1 MAIEVA
7 ALAASGAT
15 STVVGLAVT
24 EAWTQVRA
32 RLTHLFSRRRDQ
44 GAATEDVEQLRIAFE
59 QLAASLRSDNEH
71 AVGDSADQLRRRL
84 RHSLRQGSET
94 AQELV
99 DLLSEMSGLAGDPPA
114 GSTGSQGAAS
124 SAAHS
129 PISYHV
135 PEALRRQGPPSQVP
149 APRHHFINRS
159 DELAVLNSQ
168 LAHDTDPSH
177 VDVRVLAGP
186 PGVGKSA
193 LARHWAHTRRTR
205 EYFPDGRLYV
215 DFAALRHH
223 TDPGADVTEAVGH
236 CLRSLGVADAHL
248 PPSLGE
254 RTALFRDRTAD
265 LRVLLVLDDVSS
277 PAQVRALIPN
287 GPGSSVLATS
297 TFKLGELSLDGA
309 RPLPLEPLT
318 EAASL
323 LLLADRCG
331 QERVAGDPEAAQRVV
346 GLCSGLP
353 VALQVAAARLVN
365 DPRLTLDA
373 LAAELADDG
382 RRLSALRVGGE
393 SPVSAVFDS
402 AYRQLPADMAHGYRL
417 LGWIPGPT
425 FDAATAAAALGRDL
439 ESAQVLLDVLDD
451 MSLLEVTEE
460 RRYRFHGLVRLHAR
474 DRAGAE
480 EQSGT
485 RLAVTGRV
493 LTHYLVLTALADRS
507 VRADRLRV
515 ADPRT
520 LTAGQPDPFAT
531 RTGPRP
537 LDWLEAERANIMA
550 VLRAADEPSLH
561 TPGWQLAE
569 CFTVL
574 FLHHR
579 HLGDW
584 QESLELGA
592 RYAAAAVS
600 PAAEARLR
608 SLLSRPLMD
617 IGEHDRALR
626 ELTAALSCAEIAD
639 DPVLHASV
647 LEFSGRYWDRFDLDR
662 AVAAYRRSREL
673 NTRGGE
679 PRGAAIAAFFL
690 GRAQDARGDHDQA
703 LGTLHRART
712 DLLALPVPDHRMAAR
727 ATAALGRALDNLGRT
742 SEAVLTLRE
751 AARTLKRLEAHAY
764 EAEAL
769 LDLVSIA
776 ERPGADR
783 STLRDDLTRVVTIH
797 ADMGSPLTES
807 LTERLHSLENPGTST
822 D

>member
-24 EAWTQVRA
+24 EAWTQART
-32 RLTHLFSRRRDQ
+32 RLTRLFSRRQRQ
-44 GAATEDVEQLRIAFE
+44 GGDPQTDTDTDDVEQLRSAVA
-59 QLAASLRSDNEH
+59 QLADSLQSDSPH
-71 AVGDSADQLRRRL
+71 AVGDCADQLRRRI
-84 RHSLRQGSET
+84 RHALRQGSET

-99 DLLSEMSGLAGDPPA
+99 DLLSDMRDSAGDPP
-114 GSTGSQGAAS
+114 SDP
-124 SAAHS
+124 

-135 PEALRRQGPPSQVP
+135 PEALRRPGPPSQVP
-149 APRHHFINRS
+149 ALRHHFINRS
-159 DELAVLNSQ
+159 DELAVLNGQ
-168 LAHDTDPSH
+168 FDWGADPSH

-193 LARHWAHTRRTR
+193 LAHYWAHARRTR
-205 EYFPDGRLYV
+205 EHFSDGRLYV
-215 DFAALRHH
+215 DFAALRNHA
-223 TDPGADVTEAVGH
+223 GADVTEAVGH

-287 GPGSSVLATS
+287 GPGSAVLATS
-297 TFKLGELSLDGA
+297 TAKLGELTLDGA

-318 EAASL
+318 GAAGL

-331 QERVAGDPEAAQRVV
+331 QERVAADAEAAERVV

-353 VALQVAAARLVN
+353 VALHVAAARLVN
-365 DPRLTLDA
+365 EPRLTLDA
-373 LAAELADDG
+373 LAAELTDDG
-382 RRLSALRVGGE
+382 RRLSALSVGGE
-393 SPVSAVFDS
+393 SPVSAVLDS
-402 AYRQLPADMAHGYRL
+402 AYRQLSADLAHGYRL

-425 FDAATAAAALGRDL
+425 FDAATAAAATGQDL
-439 ESAQVLLDVLDD
+439 ESAQVLLDVLED
-451 MSLLEVTEE
+451 MSLVELTEE

-474 DRAGAE
+474 ERAGVE
-480 EQSGT
+480 EPFGT
-485 RLAVTGRV
+485 GLAVTERV
-493 LTHYLVLTALADRS
+493 LTHYLILTALADRS
-507 VRADRLRV
+507 ERADRLRV
-515 ADPRT
+515 ADLRT
-520 LTAGQPDPFAT
+520 LLAEQPDPFAAPN
-531 RTGPRP
+531 GPRP
-537 LDWLEAERANIMA
+537 LDWLAAERANIMA
-550 VLRAADEPSLH
+550 VLRAADEPALH
-561 TPGWQLAE
+561 APGWQLAE

-584 QESLELGA
+584 RESLELGA
-592 RYAAAAVS
+592 GYAAAAVA

-617 IGEHDRALR
+617 TGEHERAQR
-626 ELTAALSCAEIAD
+626 ELATARSCAEIAD
-639 DPVLHASV
+639 DPVLYASV
-647 LEFSGRYWDRFDLDR
+647 LEFSGRYWDRFDPDR
-662 AVAAYRRSREL
+662 AVAAYRRSMEL
-673 NTRGGE
+673 NARGGE

-690 GRAQDARGDHDQA
+690 GRAQDARGDHDEA
-703 LGTLHRART
+703 VDTLSRART
-712 DLLALPVPDHRMAAR
+712 DLLALPTPDRRMAAR
-727 ATAALGRALDNLGRT
+727 AGAALGRALDNLGRT
-742 SEAVLTLRE
+742 GEAVPILRE
-751 AARTLKRLEAHAY
+751 AAHTLELVEGHAY

-783 STLRDDLTRVVTIH
+783 ATLRDDLTRAISLHTE
-797 ADMGSPLTES
+797 MGSPLAES
-807 LTERLHSLENPGTST
+807 LRERLRRSA
-822 D
+822 DRD